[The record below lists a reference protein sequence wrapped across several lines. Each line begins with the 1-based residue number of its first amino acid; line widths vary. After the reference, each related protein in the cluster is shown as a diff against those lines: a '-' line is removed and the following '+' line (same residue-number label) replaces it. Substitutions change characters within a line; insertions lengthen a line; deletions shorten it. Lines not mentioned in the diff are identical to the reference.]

1 MDYFVLGTLSSSL
14 VLLNTRVV
22 LLPHPKVLVHNN
34 LIVKT
39 ELPKFENFL
48 KKLQRSWRAAKKSIE
63 IAKTAIK
70 KQFNKKRQN
79 PQELKAEDNVWLQA
93 KNIQLKQPS
102 KKLDQKRYRLFK
114 ITKDIGQ
121 EVFQLKLSKG

>member
-1 MDYFVLGTLSSSL
+1 M
-14 VLLNTRVV
+14 
-22 LLPHPKVLVHNN
+22 
-34 LIVKT
+34 KT

-48 KKLQRSWRAAKKSIE
+48 KKLQRSWKAAKKS

-102 KKLDQKRYRLFK
+102 KKLDQKKYRLFK

-121 EVFQLKLSKG
+121 GVFQLKLSKE

>member
-1 MDYFVLGTLSSSL
+1 M
-14 VLLNTRVV
+14 
-22 LLPHPKVLVHNN
+22 
-34 LIVKT
+34 KT

-48 KKLQRSWRAAKKSIE
+48 KKLQRSWKAAKKSIE

-102 KKLDQKRYRLFK
+102 KKLDQKKYRLFK

-121 EVFQLKLSKG
+121 GVFQLKLSKE